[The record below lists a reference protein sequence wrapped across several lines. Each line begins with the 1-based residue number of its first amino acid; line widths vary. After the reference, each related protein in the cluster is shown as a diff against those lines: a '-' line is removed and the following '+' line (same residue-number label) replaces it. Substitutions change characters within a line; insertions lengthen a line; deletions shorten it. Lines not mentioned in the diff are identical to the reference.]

1 MDEPVVTDR
10 RVLGDEG
17 FVLKMKRELFGHE
30 RERRLN
36 FREIQERIQSIVEA
50 RCKEGRVQSQELQ
63 RGNRR
68 QQVAEARA
76 EIAWQLV
83 NELGV
88 PLSEV
93 AHHLGVSASA
103 VSKILRRRSLRLVE
117 NSS

>member
-17 FVLKMKRELFGHE
+17 FVLKVRRELFGHE

-50 RCKEGRVQSQELQ
+50 RCKEGRVQAQELQ

-103 VSKILRRRSLRLVE
+103 ISKILRRRSFRLVE

>member
-1 MDEPVVTDR
+1 MAQ
-10 RVLGDEG
+10 
-17 FVLKMKRELFGHE
+17 
-30 RERRLN
+30 
-36 FREIQERIQSIVEA
+36 EITLDGQPWKTFPDDTAESVIE
-50 RCKEGRVQSQELQ
+50 
-63 RGNRR
+63 
-68 QQVAEARA
+68 AEARA

-103 VSKILRRRSLRLVE
+103 ISKILRRRSFRLVE

>member
-50 RCKEGRVQSQELQ
+50 RCKEGRVQAQELQ

-103 VSKILRRRSLRLVE
+103 ISKILRRKSFRLVE